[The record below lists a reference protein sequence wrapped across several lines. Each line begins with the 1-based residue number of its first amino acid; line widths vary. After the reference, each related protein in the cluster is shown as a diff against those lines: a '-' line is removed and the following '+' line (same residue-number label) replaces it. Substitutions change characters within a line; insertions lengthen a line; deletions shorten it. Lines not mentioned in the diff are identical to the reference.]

1 MTIVQFYCL
10 YIKTGSEWDFVKEMQ
25 PVLDSPE
32 TACTGRLYCLGKQ
45 MRLKNGK
52 EYIDTLFPGYV
63 FWETES
69 LDGFSLVQKGRG
81 FVKILQNNTE
91 PLALT
96 DEDVELIR
104 SFLKYGTIMP
114 IVRVT
119 FDVNDRIQIIDGI
132 FKGQEGLIKAVNRR
146 NKRVNF
152 EVELMNGVRVI
163 GLTYEIAKKA
173 DSTH

>member
-1 MTIVQFYCL
+1 MNDIKAIDREYVAGTYARFPVQL
-10 YIKTGSEWDFVKEMQ
+10 VKGKGSLAWDE
-25 PVLDSPE
+25 
-32 TACTGRLYCLGKQ
+32 
-45 MRLKNGK
+45 NGK

-119 FDVNDRIQIIDGI
+119 FDVNDRIQILDGI